1 MPDPCTDV
9 PSHALSFAG
18 LEPVML
24 ITYSYDAAEN
34 SIHTVVT
41 GEALSGR
48 PIGMISSLTLLA
60 GPPERARFDKTT

>member
-1 MPDPCTDV
+1 
-9 PSHALSFAG
+9 
-18 LEPVML
+18 ML
-24 ITYSYDAAEN
+24 ITYSYDAAKN